1 MKKFI
6 AIIILS
12 FFLSGNIL
20 SAENFSIGKN
30 IGNTFIFNNKI
41 QIDLDGDNWVVVR
54 KSHEGSYG
62 IQQNIIG
69 IGRVEN
75 NEVMEMIE
83 VYKGDL
89 SGLYIDIINQAI
101 IEILFK
107 DKNDGCYER
116 PEYYLLELYRKGSSH
131 NCMIV
136 RHMDVTKELNY
147 PDSSD
152 AKGAAA
158 AYNQWIKEKSLTF
171 PKIMLESQHSY
182 FSRLA
187 GGNWIQL
194 RHFINPKLINAPK
207 SKFFSEETSEY
218 HKINISQYPEH
229 QKAMNKW
236 IAISSEFHKNF
247 EDMVNAKNNHKLN
260 LDQYYMEIKKIKK
273 MSNKMT
279 DQLYQLNEL
288 YKAGVLTKEEFAKAK
303 KKILN

>member
-89 SGLYIDIINQAI
+89 SGLYIDSINQAI

-158 AYNQWIKEKSLTF
+158 AYNQWIREKSLTF
-171 PKIMLESQHSY
+171 PKIMFESQHSY

-279 DQLYQLNEL
+279 DQLNQLNEL

>member
-6 AIIILS
+6 AIITLS
-12 FFLSGNIL
+12 FFLSGNIF

-131 NCMIV
+131 NCMII

-152 AKGAAA
+152 GKSAAA
-158 AYNQWIKEKSLTF
+158 AYNEWIRESSLNF

-187 GGNWIQL
+187 GGDWIQL

-229 QKAMNKW
+229 QEAMNKW
-236 IAISSEFHKNF
+236 IAISSEFHQNF

-260 LDQYYMEIKKIKK
+260 LDKYYMEIKKIKK
-273 MSNKMT
+273 MSGELT
-279 DQLYQLNEL
+279 DQLNELNEL
-288 YKAGVLTKEEFAKAK
+288 YKTGALTKEEFAKAK
-303 KKILN
+303 KKLLN

>member
-1 MKKFI
+1 M
-6 AIIILS
+6 ILS

-89 SGLYIDIINQAI
+89 SGLYIDSINQAI

-158 AYNQWIKEKSLTF
+158 AYNQWIREKSLTF
-171 PKIMLESQHSY
+171 PKIMFESQHSY

-229 QKAMNKW
+229 QKAMSKW

>member
-6 AIIILS
+6 AIIILG
-12 FFLSGNIL
+12 FFLSGNVF

-54 KSHEGSYG
+54 KSHDGSYG

-83 VYKGDL
+83 IYKGNL
-89 SGLYIDIINQAI
+89 SGLYVAIINQAI

-131 NCMIV
+131 NCMII

-147 PDSSD
+147 PDSSHG
-152 AKGAAA
+152 KSVAA
-158 AYNQWIKEKSLTF
+158 AYNEWIRESSLNF

-187 GGNWIQL
+187 GGDWIQL

-229 QKAMNKW
+229 QEAMNKW
-236 IAISSEFHKNF
+236 IAISSEFHQNF

-260 LDQYYMEIKKIKK
+260 LDKYYMEIKKVKK
-273 MSNKMT
+273 MSGDLT
-279 DQLYQLNEL
+279 DQLNELNEL
-288 YKAGVLTKEEFAKAK
+288 YKTGALTKEEFAKAK
-303 KKILN
+303 KKLLN